1 MNNKSSENHPSK
13 AKKIRSLAEDRSPL
27 LQSVL
32 DLTSDAILG
41 FDRDNSIQ
49 IINHATA
56 SLFGYTEK
64 ELIGQPTSKIC
75 HHGCLQPTTPGQRIE
90 LEGQHKNGTLIPISV
105 SVSPVADKNQT
116 LFIAAIQDLQNQIRQ
131 DEEIQH
137 LESVLHLDA
146 MEYLG
151 VGIAVYDK
159 DLKLVHANRLHD
171 EMYEVPEELR
181 KSGTPAESLV
191 RFLASRGIYGE
202 LISDEKI
209 NEVLDAL
216 SSPQSLS
223 RDLTLPNGRIIEVRS
238 TSIRGGGCQIS
249 IDVTDAR
256 EALRREKSTD
266 SVTGLMTFDAIT
278 EQIKKLFPPLAQA
291 KKQAIGVRLQL
302 DRLGIVNEIYGQ
314 QIGDQLLK
322 QVAQRILGVT
332 NEDALVGRA
341 GGNEIVVIDETTN
354 ATDMANAVVKVL
366 REAMQP
372 PFFFRDRDG
381 VRQRITLTLSGGII
395 LFPQNGTDLDELIEK
410 SRLTM
415 QYAAVQGG
423 DTFKFFDWKASRSRF
438 TNDRISV
445 ENDLRTAFEEDQ
457 FFLDYQPQINLQSGD
472 IHGVEALVRWQHPE
486 QGLISPMDFIP
497 IAEETGLI
505 IPIGEWVLRNACLRA
520 TEWQKAGH
528 TPFVTSVNVS
538 AVQFRNDNI
547 VKSIAAILDETGLD
561 PKYLELEL
569 TESIVAD
576 DLERTEN
583 TLKDLKS
590 LGISL
595 AIDDFGTGYSSL
607 AYLTRLPFDTLK
619 IDQAFV
625 RSEEKQN
632 WAIIRAISQ
641 LARSLGLHIVA
652 EGVETL
658 EQTNRLAGLGCNIG
672 QGFFFSRPLSK
683 DDLASYFAEQP
694 KRAEA
699 SISQNK
705 KLRVGLPSF
714 GAINQLHNLAFEFR
728 DAHPEF
734 DVEIHCDVSDRL
746 IESLALGELDIILTI
761 TTGPIDIQPAQTWRD
776 QPVWVCSK
784 DFVVSDP
791 DPVPLLA
798 HPDGSPF
805 RKRMLDSLRQTNRQ
819 SKIVYQSP
827 SLYGLANALIAGMG
841 VTALS
846 LSAIHDHETI
856 TLEAIKVLDS
866 EKINL
871 PALEPVHYGIYMGE
885 LQPETTATG
894 REIFAQCLAD
904 LIDSFSR

>member
-1 MNNKSSENHPSK
+1 MNHKSSESHSK
-13 AKKIRSLAEDRSPL
+13 KGEKIRSAAGDRSSL

-32 DLTSDAILG
+32 DLTSDAIIV
-41 FDRDNSIQ
+41 FDQDDSIQ
-49 IINHATA
+49 VINQAAA
-56 SLFGYTEK
+56 SIFGYSDK
-64 ELIGQPTSKIC
+64 ELIGQPISKIC
-75 HHGCLQPTTPGQRIE
+75 HPGCPQPTAPGQRID
-90 LEGQHKNGTLIPISV
+90 LEGRHKDGALIPVSISIAR
-105 SVSPVADKNQT
+105 VAEKDRT
-116 LFIAAIQDLQNQIRQ
+116 LMVATVQNRRDQIQRN
-131 DEEIQH
+131 EE
-137 LESVLHLDA
+137 LNPLDSVLHLEAVDH
-146 MEYLG
+146 LG
-151 VGIAVYDK
+151 VGIAIFDK
-159 DLKLVHANRLHD
+159 DLKLIHANRFHD
-171 EMYEVPEELR
+171 EMFDIPTELR
-181 KSGTPAESLV
+181 ERGTSAESLI
-191 RFLASRGIYGE
+191 RFLAKRGSYGDGNIE
-202 LISDEKI
+202 TQVKKI
-209 NEVLDAL
+209 LDSL
-216 SSPQSLS
+216 LLPQSIS
-223 RDLTLPNGRIIEVRS
+223 RDLALPDGRIIEVRS
-238 TSIRGGGCQIS
+238 TLIRDGVCQIC
-249 IDVTDAR
+249 IDVTDAK

-266 SVTGLMTFDAIT
+266 SVTGLMTFDAIN
-278 EQIKKLFPPLAQA
+278 EQIKKFFPPLAQA

-302 DRLGIVNEIYGQ
+302 DRLGIINEIYGQ
-314 QIGDQLLK
+314 KIGDQLLK

-354 ATDMANAVVKVL
+354 APDMANAVVKVL

-372 PFFFRDRDG
+372 PFYFRDRDG

-395 LFPQNGTDLDELIEK
+395 LFPQNGSDLDELIEK

-423 DTFKFFDWKASRSRF
+423 DTFKFFDWKTSQSRF
-438 TNDRISV
+438 ANDRISV
-445 ENDLRTAFEEDQ
+445 ENDLRAAFEEDQ

-486 QGLISPMDFIP
+486 QGLISPMEFIP

-505 IPIGEWVLRNACLRA
+505 IPIGEWVLRNACLQA
-520 TEWQKAGH
+520 NEWLNAGH
-528 TPFVTSVNVS
+528 IPFVTCINVS

-576 DLERTEN
+576 DLESTEN
-583 TLKDLKS
+583 KLKDLKG
-590 LGISL
+590 LGLSL

-632 WAIIRAISQ
+632 WAVIRAVSQ

-683 DDLASYFAEQP
+683 DDLAIYFAEQP
-694 KRAEA
+694 KREEVL
-699 SISQNK
+699 ISQNK

-714 GAINQLHNLAFEFR
+714 GAINQLHKLAFEFR

-761 TTGPIDIQPAQTWRD
+761 TTGPIDIKPAQTWRD
-776 QPVWVCSK
+776 EPVWVCSK
-784 DFVVSDP
+784 DFNVSDP
-791 DPVPLLA
+791 GPVPLLA

-805 RKRMLDSLRQTNRQ
+805 RKRMLDSLRQSNRQ

-827 SLYGLANALIAGMG
+827 SLYGLANALMAGMG

-856 TLEAIKVLDS
+856 SLEAVKVLDS
-866 EKINL
+866 EEINL
-871 PALEPVHYGIYMGE
+871 PALEPVDYGIYLGE

-894 REIFAQCLAD
+894 REMFAQCLAD
-904 LIDSFSR
+904 LIDSFTQ